1 MVGGSAFACGCRFG
15 LNLPP
20 LSCFRTISSG
30 IVDRLQVLEAIRPF
44 LQGQAGFFDIPASF
58 DIPVSFDILGLE
70 RLEIRREGK
79 SVGRPRYTIGGEIH
93 VPLFIV

>member
-1 MVGGSAFACGCRFG
+1 
-15 LNLPP
+15 
-20 LSCFRTISSG
+20 
-30 IVDRLQVLEAIRPF
+30 
-44 LQGQAGFFDIPASF
+44 
-58 DIPVSFDILGLE
+58 LE